1 MHLIGCKSCDYYYYY
16 YYYYYRKA
24 FDSSDQFNILCRIL
38 TDPAQPM
45 TVKVKQAWLEY
56 VQELIPLVDSED
68 FKETSGNNDHSII
81 IQQVYIYCIETRQ
94 AFTKLLALTLEPKSV
109 EVRKGSQKVVTGLFD
124 LNPSVFSLLL
134 RGVPHNLKVIII
146 IIIIIII
153 HFIIHFIIIRKMLN
167 VLLKVT
173 YKRITAVRRRG
184 RLHPLR

>member
-1 MHLIGCKSCDYYYYY
+1 MHLISCKSCDHYYYYYY

-68 FKETSGNNDHSII
+68 FKETSGNSDHYII
-81 IQQVYIYCIETRQ
+81 IQQVYIYRIETRQ
-94 AFTKLLALTLEPKSV
+94 AFTKLLALTVEPKSV

-153 HFIIHFIIIRKMLN
+153 HFIRRMLN